1 MIAPCYNLVPQIPP
15 SNIKVEADSPTK
27 LRVSWDLMTPDE
39 AQGFVVSYTVSYKKE
54 ELLSDEGLQK
64 TVPEDRNS
72 LFIDDLD
79 SNQGY
84 SIVMWA
90 NTTAGMGEPSKPIS
104 TKSMSHIKF

>member
-1 MIAPCYNLVPQIPP
+1 MPQNPP

-27 LRVSWDLMTPDE
+27 LRVSWDLMSPEE

-54 ELLSDEGLQK
+54 ESQPDEGLQK
-64 TVPEDRNS
+64 TVPGDRNS
-72 LFIDDLD
+72 LFVDDLD

-104 TKSMSHIKF
+104 TKSMCYINF